1 MAAARARKSPLG
13 LSCTPVS
20 FWKLKREIP
29 SMAAAKPVKKR
40 RPGFSPFMK
49 SQSKRLVKNGATEM
63 IILTLA
69 AWVRVSAKFSMRK

>member
-1 MAAARARKSPLG
+1 
-13 LSCTPVS
+13 
-20 FWKLKREIP
+20 
-29 SMAAAKPVKKR
+29 MAAAKPVKKR